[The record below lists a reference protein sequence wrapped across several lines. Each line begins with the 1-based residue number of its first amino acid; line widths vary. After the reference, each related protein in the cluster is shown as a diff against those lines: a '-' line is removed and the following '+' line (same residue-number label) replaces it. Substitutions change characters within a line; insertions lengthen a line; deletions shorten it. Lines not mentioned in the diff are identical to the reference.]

1 MAKENRIVRQTN
13 ILIHF
18 KLTEKLNSQIWVIES
33 WLVSINKHTVAIRD
47 NKIDCSEEMIYLLQ
61 ELLRA
66 LRCQFLT

>member
-1 MAKENRIVRQTN
+1 MAKENRIVKQTN

-47 NKIDCSEEMIYLLQ
+47 SKIDCSEEMIYLLQ